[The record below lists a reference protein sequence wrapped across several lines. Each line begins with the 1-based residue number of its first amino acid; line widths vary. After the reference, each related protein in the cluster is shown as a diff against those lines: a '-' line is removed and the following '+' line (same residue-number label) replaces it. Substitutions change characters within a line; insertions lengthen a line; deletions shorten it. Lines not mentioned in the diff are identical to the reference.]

1 MKGLI
6 RKKSFPLHM
15 MLLPAVLLVF
25 VYSYGPMLGVAIS
38 FQDFIPAAG
47 LFGDQDWVGWDNF
60 KYVFNMPNF
69 SQVILNTIVIAMFK
83 IVLILVIPVTFSLL
97 INEIRG
103 KTRKKLVQTSI
114 YLPHFLSWVIL
125 AGILLDVLS
134 PSTGI
139 VNQFLKFIGID
150 PIFFLGDN
158 SWFKFTIITSDIWK
172 EFGFS
177 TIIYLAAI
185 TGINPQYYEA
195 AVIDGANRFHMM
207 RYITLPAITYVIV
220 LLGILSLGNVLNAGF
235 DQIFNLYS
243 PQVYES
249 GDILD
254 TFVYR
259 FGLMEAQFGP
269 ATAVGLFKSMVSF
282 VFISVSYYLAVR
294 FANYRIF

>member
-1 MKGLI
+1 MKGFRSSKTLT
-6 RKKSFPLHM
+6 LHM
-15 MLLPAVLLVF
+15 MLLPAVLLVL
-25 VYSYGPMLGVAIS
+25 VYSYGPMFGVAIS
-38 FQDFIPAAG
+38 FQDFIPAKG
-47 LFGDQDWVGWDNF
+47 LFGEQEWVGWHNF

-69 SQVILNTIVIAMFK
+69 TQVIVNTVTIALFK
-83 IVLILVIPVTFSLL
+83 IVLILIVPIVFSLL
-97 INEIRG
+97 MNEIRG
-103 KTRKKLVQTSI
+103 KTRKKLIQTSI

-125 AGILLDVLS
+125 AGILMDVLS

-139 VNQFLKFIGID
+139 VNKFLSILGIE

-158 SWFKFTIITSDIWK
+158 NWFKFTIVTSDIWK

-185 TGINPQYYEA
+185 TGINPSYYEA
-195 AVIDGANRFHMM
+195 AVIDGANRYHMM
-207 RYITLPAITYVIV
+207 RYITLPAISYVIV
-220 LLGILSLGNVLNAGF
+220 LLGVLSLGSVLNAGF

-259 FGLMEAQFGP
+259 FGLMDAQFGP
-269 ATAVGLFKSMVSF
+269 ATAVGLFKSVVSF
-282 VFISVSYYLAVR
+282 VFISASYWIAVR

>member
-1 MKGLI
+1 MKGF
-6 RKKSFPLHM
+6 RSFKTLPLHM
-15 MLLPAVLLVF
+15 MLLPAVLLVL
-25 VYSYGPMLGVAIS
+25 VYSYGPMIGVVIS
-38 FQDFIPAAG
+38 FQDFIPARG
-47 LFGDQDWVGWDNF
+47 LFGEQEWVGWHNF
-60 KYVFNMPNF
+60 HYVFNMPNF
-69 SQVILNTIVIAMFK
+69 IQVIENTVTIALLK
-83 IVLILVIPVTFSLL
+83 IVLILIVPVLFSLL
-97 INEIRG
+97 INEIKG
-103 KTRKKLVQTSI
+103 KRRKKMVQTSI

-139 VNQFLKFIGID
+139 INKFLSVFGIE

-158 SWFKFTIITSDIWK
+158 NWFQFTIITSDIWK

-185 TGINPQYYEA
+185 TGINPSYYEA
-195 AVIDGANRFHMM
+195 AVIDGANRYHMM
-207 RYITLPAITYVIV
+207 RFITLPAISYVIV
-220 LLGILSLGNVLNAGF
+220 LLGVLSLGNVLNAGF

-259 FGLMEAQFGP
+259 FGLMDAQFGP
-269 ATAVGLFKSMVSF
+269 ATAVGLFKSVVSF
-282 VFISVSYYLAVR
+282 VFISVSYWIAVR

>member
-1 MKGLI
+1 MKGF
-6 RKKSFPLHM
+6 RSSNTFPLHM
-15 MLLPAVLLVF
+15 MLLPAVLLVLI
-25 VYSYGPMLGVAIS
+25 YSYGPMIGVAIS
-38 FQDFIPAAG
+38 FQDFIPAKG
-47 LFGDQDWVGWDNF
+47 LFGEQDWVGWDNF

-69 SQVILNTIVIAMFK
+69 MQVIMNTITIALFK
-83 IVLILVIPVTFSLL
+83 IVLILIVPILFSLL
-97 INEIRG
+97 INEIKG

-139 VNQFLKFIGID
+139 INKFLSVLGIE

-158 SWFKFTIITSDIWK
+158 NWFQFTIITSDIWK

-185 TGINPQYYEA
+185 TGINPSYYEA
-195 AVIDGANRFHMM
+195 AVIDGANRYHMM
-207 RYITLPAITYVIV
+207 RYITLPAISYVIV
-220 LLGILSLGNVLNAGF
+220 LLGVLSLGNVLNAGF

-259 FGLMEAQFGP
+259 FGLMDAQFGP
-269 ATAVGLFKSMVSF
+269 ATAVGLFKSVVSF
-282 VFISVSYYLAVR
+282 VFITVSYWIAVR

>member
-1 MKGLI
+1 MKDFKLT
-6 RKKSFPLHM
+6 KTFSLHM
-15 MLLPAVLLVF
+15 MLLPAVVLVLI
-25 VYSYGPMLGVAIS
+25 YSYGPMLGIAIS
-38 FQDFIPAAG
+38 FQDFIPAIG
-47 LFGDQDWVGWDNF
+47 LFGEQAWVGWDNF

-69 SQVILNTIVIAMFK
+69 TQVILNTVVIAMCK

-97 INEIRG
+97 INEIKG
-103 KTRKKLVQTSI
+103 KTRKKWVQTSI

-125 AGILLDVLS
+125 AGILMDVLS

-139 VNQFLKFIGID
+139 VNKFLEFVGIE

-158 SWFKFTIITSDIWK
+158 SWFKFTIVVSDIWK

-185 TGINPQYYEA
+185 TGINPQFYEA
-195 AVIDGANRFHMM
+195 AVIDGANRYHMM

-220 LLGILSLGNVLNAGF
+220 LLGVLSLGNVLNAGF

-259 FGLMEAQFGP
+259 FGLMQAQFGP
-269 ATAVGLFKSMVSF
+269 ATAVGLFKSVVSF
-282 VFISVSYYLAVR
+282 IFISISYFLAVR

>member
-1 MKGLI
+1 MRGFRSSTTL
-6 RKKSFPLHM
+6 PLHF
-15 MLLPAVLLVF
+15 MLLPAVLLVL
-25 VYSYGPMLGVAIS
+25 VYSYGPMIGVAIS
-38 FQDFIPAAG
+38 FQDFIPAKG
-47 LFGDQDWVGWDNF
+47 LFGEQEWVGWDNF

-69 SQVILNTIVIAMFK
+69 MQVIVNTITIALFK
-83 IVLILVIPVTFSLL
+83 IVLILVVPILFSLL
-97 INEIRG
+97 INEIKG

-139 VNQFLKFIGID
+139 INKLIAALGFE

-158 SWFKFTIITSDIWK
+158 AWFQFTIISSDIWK

-185 TGINPQYYEA
+185 TGINPSYYEA
-195 AVIDGANRFHMM
+195 AVIDGANRYHMM
-207 RYITLPAITYVIV
+207 RYITLPAIAYVIV
-220 LLGILSLGNVLNAGF
+220 LLGVLSLGNVLNAGF

-259 FGLMEAQFGP
+259 FGLMDAQFGP
-269 ATAVGLFKSMVSF
+269 ATAVGLFKSVVSF
-282 VFISVSYYLAVR
+282 VFISVSYWMAVR

>member
-1 MKGLI
+1 MKGF
-6 RKKSFPLHM
+6 RSFKTLPLHM
-15 MLLPAVLLVF
+15 MLLPAVLLVL
-25 VYSYGPMLGVAIS
+25 VYSYGPMIGVVIS
-38 FQDFIPAAG
+38 FQDFIPARG
-47 LFGDQDWVGWDNF
+47 LFGEQEWVGWHNF
-60 KYVFNMPNF
+60 QYVFNMPNF
-69 SQVILNTIVIAMFK
+69 TQVIVNTVTIALFK
-83 IVLILVIPVTFSLL
+83 IVLILIIPVLFSLL
-97 INEIRG
+97 INEIKG
-103 KTRKKLVQTSI
+103 KKRKKLVQTSI

-139 VNQFLKFIGID
+139 INKFLSVFGIE

-158 SWFKFTIITSDIWK
+158 NWFQFTIITSDIWK

-185 TGINPQYYEA
+185 TGINPSYYEA

-207 RYITLPAITYVIV
+207 RFITLPAISYVIV
-220 LLGILSLGNVLNAGF
+220 LLGVLSLGNVLNAGF

-259 FGLMEAQFGP
+259 FGLMDAQFGP
-269 ATAVGLFKSMVSF
+269 ATAVGLFKSVVSF
-282 VFISVSYYLAVR
+282 VFISVSYWIAVR

>member
-1 MKGLI
+1 
-6 RKKSFPLHM
+6 M
-15 MLLPAVLLVF
+15 MLLPAVLLVL
-25 VYSYGPMLGVAIS
+25 VYSYGPMFGVAIS
-38 FQDFIPAAG
+38 FQDFIPAKG
-47 LFGDQDWVGWDNF
+47 LFGEQEWVGWHNF

-69 SQVILNTIVIAMFK
+69 TQVIVNTVTIALFK
-83 IVLILVIPVTFSLL
+83 IVLILIVPIVFSLL
-97 INEIRG
+97 LNEIKG
-103 KTRKKLVQTSI
+103 KTRKKLIQTSI

-139 VNQFLKFIGID
+139 INKFLSVLGIE

-158 SWFKFTIITSDIWK
+158 NWFKFTIITSDIWK

-185 TGINPQYYEA
+185 AGINPSYYEA
-195 AVIDGANRFHMM
+195 AVIDGANRYHMM
-207 RYITLPAITYVIV
+207 RYITLPAISYVIV
-220 LLGILSLGNVLNAGF
+220 LLGVLSLGNVLNAGF

-259 FGLMEAQFGP
+259 FGLMDAQFGP
-269 ATAVGLFKSMVSF
+269 ATAVGLFKSVVSF
-282 VFISVSYYLAVR
+282 VFISASYWIAVR